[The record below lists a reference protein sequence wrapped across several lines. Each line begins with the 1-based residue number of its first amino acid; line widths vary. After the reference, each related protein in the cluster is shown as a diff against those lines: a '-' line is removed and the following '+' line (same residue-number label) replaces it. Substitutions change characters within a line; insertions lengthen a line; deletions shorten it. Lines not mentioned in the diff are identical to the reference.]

1 MEYEIVPQT
10 IEAFLFAPDPLGNF
24 HMEVLE
30 VLEIH
35 NLEVEMIHLGGM
47 QIGTGT
53 KNT

>member
-10 IEAFLFAPDPLGNF
+10 IEAFLFAPDPIENF
-24 HMEVLE
+24 HME

-35 NLEVEMIHLGGM
+35 NLEVQMIHLGGM